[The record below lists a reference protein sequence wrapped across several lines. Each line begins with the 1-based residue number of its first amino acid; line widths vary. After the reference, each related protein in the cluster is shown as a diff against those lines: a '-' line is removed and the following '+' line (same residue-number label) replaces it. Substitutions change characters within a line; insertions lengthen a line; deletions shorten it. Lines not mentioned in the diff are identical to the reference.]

1 MSSVR
6 VTAAGAVIVMSLAC
20 FTAPVSAC
28 DDRYAKKCEK
38 AAAAEA
44 AAAEGQT
51 ESAPA
56 KRRIVRHVRLVAS
69 TRSKRTRLVMRT
81 HAPGFATR
89 ERGMTLASDS
99 TRLTTLVPES
109 ALARRFRGFIDPQ
122 PIADNAFEALRKPHL
137 VALNMEPAAAM
148 ASGPIASAEAAEAAA
163 KAADNSAGVAAAAK
177 QDRIAPVATTE
188 QAPAVTKQL
197 ALADAPAAKPVAQA
211 EAVASPVVASAAP
224 QALSPSQ
231 ALSAPQG
238 SSASQGS
245 LTPQGSPTP
254 QIMPQAVLTEAPP
267 AKPADEPGRFPV
279 HKLVLALCGALGAAS
294 ALRFIVRA

>member
-6 VTAAGAVIVMSLAC
+6 VTAAGAVIVLSLAY

-38 AAAAEA
+38 AAAA
-44 AAAEGQT
+44 AEGQG

-56 KRRIVRHVRLVAS
+56 KRIVRHVRLVAATS
-69 TRSKRTRLVMRT
+69 GKRTRLVART
-81 HAPGFATR
+81 HAPGFTVKR
-89 ERGMTLASDS
+89 ERMTLASDS
-99 TRLTTLVPES
+99 SRLTTLVPES

-148 ASGPIASAEAAEAAA
+148 ASGAVASAETAEASSQ
-163 KAADNSAGVAAAAK
+163 ADNAASVAVAVK
-177 QDRIAPVATTE
+177 QDRIAPVASAE
-188 QAPAVTKQL
+188 QVPTVTRQV
-197 ALADAPAAKPVAQA
+197 ALTDALAAKPVAQA
-211 EAVASPVVASAAP
+211 EAVAAP
-224 QALSPSQ
+224 ALAP
-231 ALSAPQG
+231 AVPQG
-238 SSASQGS
+238 PSASQG
-245 LTPQGSPTP
+245 GSSAPP
-254 QIMPQAVLTEAPP
+254 VMPQAVLSEAPP

>member
-1 MSSVR
+1 MVSVR
-6 VTAAGAVIVMSLAC
+6 VTAAGAVIVLSLAY

-38 AAAAEA
+38 AAAVEA
-44 AAAEGQT
+44 VAGEQA

-56 KRRIVRHVRLVAS
+56 KRRIVRRVRLVAS
-69 TRSKRTRLVMRT
+69 TSGKRTRLVTRT
-81 HAPGFATR
+81 HAPGFTVTR
-89 ERGMTLASDS
+89 ERRMTLASDS
-99 TRLTTLVPES
+99 ARLTTLAPES

-148 ASGPIASAEAAEAAA
+148 SVGSIAAPETAEAAT
-163 KAADNSAGVAAAAK
+163 KAADNTASIAAAVK
-177 QDRIAPVATTE
+177 QDRIAPVASAD
-188 QAPAVTKQL
+188 QAPTISRQV
-197 ALADAPAAKPVAQA
+197 ALTDALAAKPVAQA
-211 EAVASPVVASAAP
+211 EAVASPVLAVVPQGSAAP
-224 QALSPSQ
+224 QV
-231 ALSAPQG
+231 
-238 SSASQGS
+238 
-245 LTPQGSPTP
+245 
-254 QIMPQAVLTEAPP
+254 MPQAILTEAPP

>member
-1 MSSVR
+1 MVSVR
-6 VTAAGAVIVMSLAC
+6 VTAAGAVIVLSLAS

-38 AAAAEA
+38 AAAVEA
-44 AAAEGQT
+44 VAEGQA

-56 KRRIVRHVRLVAS
+56 KRRIVRHVRLVVATS
-69 TRSKRTRLVMRT
+69 GKRTRLVTRT
-81 HAPGFATR
+81 HAPGFTVTR
-89 ERGMTLASDS
+89 ERRMTLASDS
-99 TRLTTLVPES
+99 ARLTTLAPES

-148 ASGPIASAEAAEAAA
+148 AVGSIAAPETAEAAT
-163 KAADNSAGVAAAAK
+163 KAADNTASIAAAVK
-177 QDRIAPVATTE
+177 QDRIAPVAVKQDRMAPVASAD
-188 QAPAVTKQL
+188 QAPTMPRQV
-197 ALADAPAAKPVAQA
+197 ALTDALAAKPVAQA
-211 EAVASPVVASAAP
+211 EAVASPVLAP
-224 QALSPSQ
+224 AG
-231 ALSAPQG
+231 AQG
-238 SSASQGS
+238 SS
-245 LTPQGSPTP
+245 TPQVV
-254 QIMPQAVLTEAPP
+254 PQAVLTEAPP

>member
-1 MSSVR
+1 MVSVR
-6 VTAAGAVIVMSLAC
+6 VTAAGAVIVLSLAY

-38 AAAAEA
+38 AAAVEA
-44 AAAEGQT
+44 VAGEQA

-56 KRRIVRHVRLVAS
+56 KRRIARHVRLVAATS
-69 TRSKRTRLVMRT
+69 GKRTRLVTRT
-81 HAPGFATR
+81 RAPGFTVTR
-89 ERGMTLASDS
+89 ERRMTLASDS
-99 TRLTTLVPES
+99 ARLTTLAPES

-148 ASGPIASAEAAEAAA
+148 SVGSIAAPETAEAAT
-163 KAADNSAGVAAAAK
+163 KAADNTASIAAAVK
-177 QDRIAPVATTE
+177 QDRIAPVASAD
-188 QAPAVTKQL
+188 QAPTMSRQV
-197 ALADAPAAKPVAQA
+197 ALTDALAAKPVAQA
-211 EAVASPVVASAAP
+211 EAVASPVLAVV
-224 QALSPSQ
+224 
-231 ALSAPQG
+231 PQG
-238 SSASQGS
+238 SS
-245 LTPQGSPTP
+245 TPQVV
-254 QIMPQAVLTEAPP
+254 PQAILTEAPP

>member
-1 MSSVR
+1 MVSVR
-6 VTAAGAVIVMSLAC
+6 VTAAGAVIVLSLAY

-38 AAAAEA
+38 AAAVEA
-44 AAAEGQT
+44 VAGGQA

-56 KRRIVRHVRLVAS
+56 KRRIVRHVRLVVS
-69 TRSKRTRLVMRT
+69 TSGKRTRLVTRT
-81 HAPGFATR
+81 HAPGFTVTR
-89 ERGMTLASDS
+89 ERRMTLASDS
-99 TRLTTLVPES
+99 ARLTTLAPES

-148 ASGPIASAEAAEAAA
+148 SVGSIAAPETAEAATKAAGNTASIAAA
-163 KAADNSAGVAAAAK
+163 VK
-177 QDRIAPVATTE
+177 QDRIAPVASAD
-188 QAPAVTKQL
+188 QAPTMSRQV
-197 ALADAPAAKPVAQA
+197 ALTDALAAKPVAQA
-211 EAVASPVVASAAP
+211 EAVASPVLAVV
-224 QALSPSQ
+224 
-231 ALSAPQG
+231 PQG
-238 SSASQGS
+238 SSA
-245 LTPQGSPTP
+245 PQV
-254 QIMPQAVLTEAPP
+254 MPQAVLTEAPP

>member
-1 MSSVR
+1 MVSVR
-6 VTAAGAVIVMSLAC
+6 VTAAGAVIVLSLAY

-38 AAAAEA
+38 AAAVEA
-44 AAAEGQT
+44 VAGEQA

-56 KRRIVRHVRLVAS
+56 KRRIVRRVRLVAS
-69 TRSKRTRLVMRT
+69 TSGKRTRLVTRT
-81 HAPGFATR
+81 HAPGFTVTR
-89 ERGMTLASDS
+89 ERRITLASDS
-99 TRLTTLVPES
+99 ARLTTLAPES

-148 ASGPIASAEAAEAAA
+148 SVGSIAAPETAEAAT
-163 KAADNSAGVAAAAK
+163 KAADNTASIAAAVK
-177 QDRIAPVATTE
+177 QDRIAPVASAD
-188 QAPAVTKQL
+188 QAPTMSRQV
-197 ALADAPAAKPVAQA
+197 ALTDALAAKPVAQA
-211 EAVASPVVASAAP
+211 EAVASPVLAVV
-224 QALSPSQ
+224 
-231 ALSAPQG
+231 PQG
-238 SSASQGS
+238 SS
-245 LTPQGSPTP
+245 TPQVV
-254 QIMPQAVLTEAPP
+254 PQAVLTEAPP

>member
-6 VTAAGAVIVMSLAC
+6 VTAAGAVIVASLAC

-28 DDRYAKKCEK
+28 DDRYARKCEK

-44 AAAEGQT
+44 AAAEGQA

-56 KRRIVRHVRLVAS
+56 KRRIVRHVRLVAAS
-69 TRSKRTRLVMRT
+69 SGKRTRLVART
-81 HAPGFATR
+81 RAPGFTVKR

-137 VALNMEPAAAM
+137 IALNMEPAAAM
-148 ASGPIASAEAAEAAA
+148 QAISVAPPETAEAASKAPDNAASIA
-163 KAADNSAGVAAAAK
+163 VAAK
-177 QDRIAPVATTE
+177 QDRITPVVGAE
-188 QAPAVTKQL
+188 QAPTVTRQV
-197 ALADAPAAKPVAQA
+197 ALTDALAAKPVAQV
-211 EAVASPVVASAAP
+211 EAVASPVLASAVP
-224 QALSPSQ
+224 QAS
-231 ALSAPQG
+231 SAPP
-238 SSASQGS
+238 A
-245 LTPQGSPTP
+245 
-254 QIMPQAVLTEAPP
+254 MPQAVVTEAPP

>member
-1 MSSVR
+1 MVSVR
-6 VTAAGAVIVMSLAC
+6 VTAAGAVIVLSLAY

-38 AAAAEA
+38 AAAVEA
-44 AAAEGQT
+44 VAGEQA

-56 KRRIVRHVRLVAS
+56 KRRIVRRVRLVAS
-69 TRSKRTRLVMRT
+69 TSGKRTRLVTRT
-81 HAPGFATR
+81 HAPGFTVTR
-89 ERGMTLASDS
+89 ERRMTLASDS
-99 TRLTTLVPES
+99 ARLTTLAPES

-148 ASGPIASAEAAEAAA
+148 SVGSIAAPETAEAAT
-163 KAADNSAGVAAAAK
+163 KAADNTASIAAAVK
-177 QDRIAPVATTE
+177 QDRIAPVASAD
-188 QAPAVTKQL
+188 QAPTISRQV
-197 ALADAPAAKPVAQA
+197 ALTDALAAKPVAQA
-211 EAVASPVVASAAP
+211 EAVASPVLAVV
-224 QALSPSQ
+224 
-231 ALSAPQG
+231 PQG
-238 SSASQGS
+238 SS
-245 LTPQGSPTP
+245 TPQVV
-254 QIMPQAVLTEAPP
+254 PQAVLTEAPP

>member
-1 MSSVR
+1 MVSVR
-6 VTAAGAVIVMSLAC
+6 VTAAGAVIVLSLVY

-38 AAAAEA
+38 AAAVEA
-44 AAAEGQT
+44 VAGEQA

-56 KRRIVRHVRLVAS
+56 KRRIARHVRLVAATS
-69 TRSKRTRLVMRT
+69 GKRTRLVTRT
-81 HAPGFATR
+81 RAPGFTVTR
-89 ERGMTLASDS
+89 ERRMTLASDS
-99 TRLTTLVPES
+99 ARLTTLAPES

-148 ASGPIASAEAAEAAA
+148 SVGSIAAPETAEAAT
-163 KAADNSAGVAAAAK
+163 KAADNTASIAAAVK
-177 QDRIAPVATTE
+177 QDRIAPVASAD
-188 QAPAVTKQL
+188 QAPTMSRQV
-197 ALADAPAAKPVAQA
+197 ALTDALAAKPVAQA
-211 EAVASPVVASAAP
+211 EAVASPVLAVV
-224 QALSPSQ
+224 
-231 ALSAPQG
+231 PQG
-238 SSASQGS
+238 SSA
-245 LTPQGSPTP
+245 P
-254 QIMPQAVLTEAPP
+254 QIVPQAVLTEAPP

>member
-1 MSSVR
+1 MVSVR
-6 VTAAGAVIVMSLAC
+6 VTAAGAVIVLSLVY

-38 AAAAEA
+38 AAAVEA
-44 AAAEGQT
+44 VAGEQA

-56 KRRIVRHVRLVAS
+56 KRRIARHVRLVAATS
-69 TRSKRTRLVMRT
+69 GKRTRLVTRT
-81 HAPGFATR
+81 RAPGFTVTR
-89 ERGMTLASDS
+89 ERRMTLASDS
-99 TRLTTLVPES
+99 ARLTTLAPQS

-148 ASGPIASAEAAEAAA
+148 SVGSIAAPETAEAAT
-163 KAADNSAGVAAAAK
+163 KAADNTASIAAAVK
-177 QDRIAPVATTE
+177 QDRIAPVASAD
-188 QAPAVTKQL
+188 QAPTMSRQV
-197 ALADAPAAKPVAQA
+197 ALTDALAAKPVAQA
-211 EAVASPVVASAAP
+211 EAVASPVLAVV
-224 QALSPSQ
+224 
-231 ALSAPQG
+231 PQG
-238 SSASQGS
+238 SS
-245 LTPQGSPTP
+245 TPQVV
-254 QIMPQAVLTEAPP
+254 PQAILTEAPP

>member
-6 VTAAGAVIVMSLAC
+6 VTAAGAVIVASLAC

-28 DDRYAKKCEK
+28 DDRYARKCEK

-44 AAAEGQT
+44 AAAEGQA

-56 KRRIVRHVRLVAS
+56 KRRIVRHVRLVAAS
-69 TRSKRTRLVMRT
+69 SGKRTRLVARKR
-81 HAPGFATR
+81 APGFTVKR

-137 VALNMEPAAAM
+137 IALNMEPAAAM
-148 ASGPIASAEAAEAAA
+148 QAISVAPPETAEAASKAPDNAASIA
-163 KAADNSAGVAAAAK
+163 VAAK
-177 QDRIAPVATTE
+177 QDRITPVVGAE
-188 QAPAVTKQL
+188 QAPTVTRQV
-197 ALADAPAAKPVAQA
+197 ALTDALAAKPVAQV
-211 EAVASPVVASAAP
+211 EAVASPVLASAAP
-224 QALSPSQ
+224 QAS
-231 ALSAPQG
+231 SAPP
-238 SSASQGS
+238 A
-245 LTPQGSPTP
+245 
-254 QIMPQAVLTEAPP
+254 MPQAVVTEAPP

>member
-1 MSSVR
+1 MVSVR
-6 VTAAGAVIVMSLAC
+6 VTAAGAVIVLSLAY

-38 AAAAEA
+38 AAAVEA
-44 AAAEGQT
+44 VAGEQA

-56 KRRIVRHVRLVAS
+56 KRRIVRRVRLVAS
-69 TRSKRTRLVMRT
+69 TSGKRTRLVTRT
-81 HAPGFATR
+81 HAPGFTVTR
-89 ERGMTLASDS
+89 ERRMTLASDS
-99 TRLTTLVPES
+99 ARLTTLAPES

-148 ASGPIASAEAAEAAA
+148 SVGSIAAPETAEAATKTADNTASIAAA
-163 KAADNSAGVAAAAK
+163 VK
-177 QDRIAPVATTE
+177 QDRIAPVASAD
-188 QAPAVTKQL
+188 QAPTISRQV
-197 ALADAPAAKPVAQA
+197 ALTDALAAKPVAQA
-211 EAVASPVVASAAP
+211 EAVASPVLAVVPQGSAAP
-224 QALSPSQ
+224 QV
-231 ALSAPQG
+231 
-238 SSASQGS
+238 
-245 LTPQGSPTP
+245 
-254 QIMPQAVLTEAPP
+254 MPQAILTEAPP

>member
-6 VTAAGAVIVMSLAC
+6 VTAAGAVIVASLTC
-20 FTAPVSAC
+20 FAAPVSAC
-28 DDRYAKKCEK
+28 DDRYVKKCEK

-44 AAAEGQT
+44 AAAEGQA

-69 TRSKRTRLVMRT
+69 TNGKRTRLVTRT
-81 HAPGFATR
+81 RAPGFTVKQ

-109 ALARRFRGFIDPQ
+109 ALARRFRGFIDPL

-148 ASGPIASAEAAEAAA
+148 QAAGSIPAAETAEAGST
-163 KAADNSAGVAAAAK
+163 ADNPASIAAAAK
-177 QDRIAPVATTE
+177 QDRIVPGASAE
-188 QAPAVTKQL
+188 QAPTVTKQV
-197 ALADAPAAKPVAQA
+197 ALTDALAAKPVAQV
-211 EAVASPVVASAAP
+211 EAVASPVLAA
-224 QALSPSQ
+224 A
-231 ALSAPQG
+231 APQG
-238 SSASQGS
+238 SSAHQASS
-245 LTPQGSPTP
+245 APQV
-254 QIMPQAVLTEAPP
+254 MPQAMLTEAPP
-267 AKPADEPGRFPV
+267 AKPADEPARFPV

>member
-1 MSSVR
+1 MVSVR
-6 VTAAGAVIVMSLAC
+6 VTAAGAVIVLSLVY

-38 AAAAEA
+38 AAAVEA
-44 AAAEGQT
+44 VAGEQA

-56 KRRIVRHVRLVAS
+56 KRRIARHVRLVAATS
-69 TRSKRTRLVMRT
+69 GKRTRLVTRT
-81 HAPGFATR
+81 RAPGFTVTR
-89 ERGMTLASDS
+89 ERRMTLASDS
-99 TRLTTLVPES
+99 ARLTTLAPES

-148 ASGPIASAEAAEAAA
+148 SVGSIAAPETAEAAT
-163 KAADNSAGVAAAAK
+163 KAADNTASIAAAVK
-177 QDRIAPVATTE
+177 QDRIAPVASAD
-188 QAPAVTKQL
+188 QAPTMSRQV
-197 ALADAPAAKPVAQA
+197 ALTDALAAKPVAQA
-211 EAVASPVVASAAP
+211 EAVASPVLAVV
-224 QALSPSQ
+224 
-231 ALSAPQG
+231 PQG
-238 SSASQGS
+238 SS
-245 LTPQGSPTP
+245 TPQVV
-254 QIMPQAVLTEAPP
+254 PQAILTEAPP

>member
-1 MSSVR
+1 MSVR
-6 VTAAGAVIVMSLAC
+6 VTAAGAVIVLSFAY

-38 AAAAEA
+38 AAAVEA
-44 AAAEGQT
+44 VAAGQP

-56 KRRIVRHVRLVAS
+56 KRRISRHVRLVAP
-69 TRSKRTRLVMRT
+69 TGGKRTRVVTRT
-81 HAPGFATR
+81 HAPGFTVTR
-89 ERGMTLASDS
+89 ERRMTLASDS
-99 TRLTTLVPES
+99 ARLTTLAPES

-148 ASGPIASAEAAEAAA
+148 SVGSIAAPDTAEAAT
-163 KAADNSAGVAAAAK
+163 KAADNTASIAAAVK
-177 QDRIAPVATTE
+177 QDRIAQVASAD
-188 QAPAVTKQL
+188 QAPTVSRQV
-197 ALADAPAAKPVAQA
+197 ALTDALAAKPVAEA
-211 EAVASPVVASAAP
+211 EAVASPVLAVV
-224 QALSPSQ
+224 
-231 ALSAPQG
+231 PQG
-238 SSASQGS
+238 SSA
-245 LTPQGSPTP
+245 PQV
-254 QIMPQAVLTEAPP
+254 MPQAILTEAPP

>member
-1 MSSVR
+1 MVSVR
-6 VTAAGAVIVMSLAC
+6 VTAAGAVIVLSLAY

-38 AAAAEA
+38 AGAVEA
-44 AAAEGQT
+44 VAGEQA

-69 TRSKRTRLVMRT
+69 TSGKRTRLVTRT
-81 HAPGFATR
+81 HAPGFTVTR
-89 ERGMTLASDS
+89 ERRMTLASDS
-99 TRLTTLVPES
+99 ARLTALAPES
-109 ALARRFRGFIDPQ
+109 TLARRFRGFIDPQ

-148 ASGPIASAEAAEAAA
+148 SVGSIAAPETAEAAT
-163 KAADNSAGVAAAAK
+163 KAADNTASIAAAVK
-177 QDRIAPVATTE
+177 QDRIAPVASAD
-188 QAPAVTKQL
+188 QAPTMSRQV
-197 ALADAPAAKPVAQA
+197 ALTDALAAKPVAQS
-211 EAVASPVVASAAP
+211 EAVASPVLAVV
-224 QALSPSQ
+224 
-231 ALSAPQG
+231 PQG
-238 SSASQGS
+238 SSA
-245 LTPQGSPTP
+245 PQVMS
-254 QIMPQAVLTEAPP
+254 QAVLTEAPP